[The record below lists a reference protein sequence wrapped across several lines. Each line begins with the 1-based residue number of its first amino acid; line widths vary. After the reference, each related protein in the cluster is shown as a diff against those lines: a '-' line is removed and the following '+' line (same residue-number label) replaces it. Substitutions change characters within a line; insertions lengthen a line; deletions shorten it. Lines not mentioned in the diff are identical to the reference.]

1 MVLSSMNQKSRN
13 NANPLTCISEQER
26 RKSGGKSH
34 KKQLLSFYPQ
44 KHKWNAN
51 VWIYHSHQVN
61 PSHEQGAHPAE
72 HADHK
77 EQGAADGLV
86 TVIGHHCQQKRFR
99 IRRDTEDKE
108 LQSTDT
114 EGD

>member
-1 MVLSSMNQKSRN
+1 M
-13 NANPLTCISEQER
+13 
-26 RKSGGKSH
+26 
-34 KKQLLSFYPQ
+34 
-44 KHKWNAN
+44 
-51 VWIYHSHQVN
+51 WIYHSHQVN
-61 PSHEQGAHPAE
+61 PGHEQGAHPAR
-72 HADHK
+72 HADRI

-86 TVIGHHCQQKRFR
+86 PVIGHHCQQKRFR